1 MITRLQKSFALSE
14 KGAKD
19 LIKACVC
26 CAFQNISF
34 MFPVGLLY
42 FLVCDLLEG
51 GAGERIWFYVIGC
64 VVCIALVMV
73 TTWFQYNAS
82 GKILSHHRFPGF
94 HFHPVPQSDIQQKD
108 WLWFH

>member
-82 GKILSHHRFPGF
+82 FLATYKETGVRRVTLAERLRKIPLSFFGK
-94 HFHPVPQSDIQQKD
+94 
-108 WLWFH
+108 